1 MVINYSLKCSTNV
14 MTKRHILVAVSVQ
27 NEPRL
32 RSVPDKT
39 PPDTTPVFHLPP
51 FVVAA
56 NKNGII
62 FGSYCSLRI

>member
-1 MVINYSLKCSTNV
+1 
-14 MTKRHILVAVSVQ
+14 MTKRHILMAVSVQ
-27 NEPRL
+27 NEPRI

-62 FGSYCSLRI
+62 FRLLLLFANLNTSLG